1 MQSRESGGGELPAVI
16 GRLKGLRVLV
26 CDVCGL
32 DSVPPELA
40 HLARLETLRLV
51 RKQLAALPGVDVPRA
66 ASATTPSPGP
76 LRALKELA
84 LADNQ
89 LFELPPLLA
98 LARALRALDLAECE
112 REHERRACARACG
125 TRGPFV

>member
-1 MQSRESGGGELPAVI
+1 M
-16 GRLKGLRVLV
+16 LV

-66 ASATTPSPGP
+66 ASATTPSPGV
-76 LRALKELA
+76 ALEHKRSTSEVQAKYTRKEVHA
-84 LADNQ
+84 KGST
-89 LFELPPLLA
+89 
-98 LARALRALDLAECE
+98 RE
-112 REHERRACARACG
+112 RKY
-125 TRGPFV
+125 TRKKEA

>member
-51 RKQLAALPGVDVPRA
+51 RKQLAAPPGVDVPRA
-66 ASATTPSPGP
+66 ASTTTPSPGP
-76 LRALKELA
+76 LRALG
-84 LADNQ
+84 
-89 LFELPPLLA
+89 
-98 LARALRALDLAECE
+98 ARA
-112 REHERRACARACG
+112 RR
-125 TRGPFV
+125 